1 MSAICGNVY
10 PVAPEMAIHSRAKG
24 PGGRTKS
31 ERSPVS
37 MNQHWGHPACC
48 GDRSYTASGSGFAF
62 LQAQAEGRA
71 DELID
76 PDPDLE

>member
-37 MNQHWGHPACC
+37 MNQYWGHPACC
-48 GDRSYTASGSGFAF
+48 GDRAYSAGSGFEY
-62 LQAQAEGRA
+62 LQALEEGTE
-71 DELID
+71 DELSE
-76 PDPDLE
+76 PE